1 MNASELAVLLPGVA
15 GNLSDE
21 GNVVGFT
28 IRGMPPAMNTI
39 TIDGHDFTAIDSAI
53 SKAKTTKNGKPTII
67 IAKTTA
73 LRPMLEA
80 ARARDLAAE
89 MSAQAAWAAR
99 GL

>member
-1 MNASELAVLLPGVA
+1 MERELTEAEREYAKVNGELIRRGIHVPREMLMTWTVD
-15 GNLSDE
+15 DE
-21 GNVVGFT
+21 AT
-28 IRGMPPAMNTI
+28 
-39 TIDGHDFTAIDSAI
+39 
-53 SKAKTTKNGKPTII
+53 I

-89 MSAQAAWAAR
+89 MSARAAWAAR